1 MEQKAKR
8 IGKFNII
15 DILAVI
21 LILAVVAFVGVKLLG
36 GSDMPAEQEMV
47 QITYVVKAEGV
58 PAEVYE
64 NCVKHIPSQLM
75 ASGALLNG
83 EIVSVERE
91 DYLVLGTDGA
101 WAADPAHVNLLFTVE
116 TETPKTAVMTTKVG
130 EQEIRI
136 GKADHIIKTEWIE
149 FQATT
154 IVDVQWH
161 ED

>member
-8 IGKFNII
+8 FGKFNII

-21 LILAVVAFVGVKLLG
+21 LILAVVAFAGMKLM
-36 GSDMPAEQEMV
+36 DNNDTPAQIEKV
-47 QITYVVKAEGV
+47 QITYVVKAECV
-58 PAEVYE
+58 PVEVYE
-64 NCVKHIPSQLM
+64 NCQKHIPSKLM

-83 EIVSVERE
+83 EIVSVEKE
-91 DYLVLGTDGA
+91 PYLVLGGDNN
-101 WAADPAHVNLLFTVE
+101 WIEDPAHVNLLFTVK

-149 FQATT
+149 FQQTR
-154 IVDVQWH
+154 IVDVKWG
-161 ED
+161 E

>member
-21 LILAVVAFVGVKLLG
+21 LIFAVVAFVGVKLLG
-36 GSDMPAEQEMV
+36 GSETPAALEQV
-47 QITYVVKAEGV
+47 PITYVVKAECV
-58 PAEVYE
+58 PTEVYE
-64 NCVKHIPSQLM
+64 NCLDHIPSKLM

-83 EIVSVERE
+83 EIVSVEKE
-91 DYLVLGTDGA
+91 AYLVPDGNGGFTE
-101 WAADPAHVNLLFTVE
+101 DPMHINLLLTVK

-149 FQATT
+149 FQQTT
-154 IVDVQWH
+154 IVDVQWG
-161 ED
+161 E

>member
-15 DILAVI
+15 DILAVV
-21 LILAVVAFVGVKLLG
+21 LILAVLAFVGTKLLG
-36 GSDMPAEQEMV
+36 GNDAPAAQQELV
-47 QITYVVKAEGV
+47 KITYMVKAEGV

-64 NCVKHIPSQLM
+64 NCVKHIPSKLM

-83 EIVSVERE
+83 EIVSVEKE
-91 DYLVLGTDGA
+91 DYLVLGEGDD
-101 WAADPAHVNLLFTVE
+101 WIADPAHVNLLFTVE
-116 TETPKTAVMTTKVG
+116 TVTPKLAVMTTKVG

-149 FQATT
+149 FQETT
-154 IVDVQWH
+154 IVDVQWG
-161 ED
+161 E

>member
-15 DILAVI
+15 DILAVV
-21 LILAVVAFVGVKLLG
+21 LILAVLAFVGTKLMG
-36 GSDMPAEQEMV
+36 GNDAPAQQEMV
-47 QITYVVKAEGV
+47 KITYVVKAEGV

-64 NCVKHIPSQLM
+64 NCEKHIPSKLM

-83 EIVSVERE
+83 EIVSVEKE
-91 DYLVLGTDGA
+91 DYLVLGGDNN
-101 WAADPAHVNLLFTVE
+101 WIADPAHVNVLFTVE
-116 TETPKTAVMTTKVG
+116 TVTPKRAVMTTQVG

-149 FQATT
+149 FQETT
-154 IVDVQWH
+154 IVDVQWG
-161 ED
+161 E

>member
-8 IGKFNII
+8 VGKFNII

-21 LILAVVAFVGVKLLG
+21 LIIAVLAFVGTKLVG
-36 GSDMPAEQEMV
+36 DDDSPAQQEMV
-47 QITYVVKAEGV
+47 KITYVVKAEGV
-58 PAEVYE
+58 PVEVYE
-64 NCVKHIPSQLM
+64 NCVKHIPSKLM

-83 EIVSVERE
+83 EIVSVEKE
-91 DYLVLGTDGA
+91 DYLVLGENNY
-101 WAADPAHVNLLFTVE
+101 WMADPAHVNLLFTVE

-149 FQATT
+149 FQQTT
-154 IVDVQWH
+154 IVDVQWG
-161 ED
+161 E

>member
-8 IGKFNII
+8 VGKFNII
-15 DILAVI
+15 DILAVV
-21 LILAVVAFVGVKLLG
+21 LILAVVAFVGMKLMG
-36 GSDMPAEQEMV
+36 GNDTPAEQEMV

-64 NCVKHIPSQLM
+64 NCVKHVPSKLM

-83 EIVSVERE
+83 EIVSVEKE
-91 DYLVLGTDGA
+91 DHLVLGADGS
-101 WAADPAHVNLLFTVE
+101 WEADPAHVDLLFTVE

-149 FQATT
+149 FQETI
-154 IVDVQWH
+154 IVDVQWS
-161 ED
+161 E

>member
-15 DILAVI
+15 DILAVV
-21 LILAVVAFVGVKLLG
+21 LIVAVAAFVGMKLMG
-36 GSDMPAEQEMV
+36 GNDTPVAQEKV
-47 QITYVVKAEGV
+47 QITYVVRAECV
-58 PAEVYE
+58 PVEAYE
-64 NCVKHIPSQLM
+64 NCKKHIPSKLM

-83 EIVSVERE
+83 EIVSVEQEPYLLLGGDNNWIE
-91 DYLVLGTDGA
+91 DPD
-101 WAADPAHVNLLFTVE
+101 HVNLYFTVK

-149 FQATT
+149 FQQTT
-154 IVDVQWH
+154 IVDVQWG
-161 ED
+161 E